1 MRRFLVVANQ
11 TLAGHHLLE
20 CVRQR
25 LAAGPSWF
33 FVLVPATPIE
43 AQVVPGVGEAEALAR
58 RRLEGA
64 LARFRAEGA
73 SAVGAVGDPNPL
85 RAITEA
91 LRQESFDEII
101 LSTLP
106 PATSRW
112 LLDDLPARLARAT
125 RLPVTHVV
133 GEGLPSAESTAP
145 RV

>member
-11 TLAGHHLLE
+11 TLAGHHLLKH
-20 CVRQR
+20 VRER
-25 LAAGPSWF
+25 LAAGPCWF
-33 FVLVPATPIE
+33 FVLVPATPID
-43 AQVVPGVGEAEALAR
+43 AQLVPGDGEADVLAR

-91 LRQESFDEII
+91 LRQESFDEIV

-106 PATSRW
+106 PGTSRW
-112 LLDDLPARLARAT
+112 LMDDLPTRLARAT
-125 RLPVTHVV
+125 RLPVTHLVS
-133 GEGLPSAESTAP
+133 EGQLSTESTAL
-145 RV
+145 RA

>member
-11 TLAGHHLLE
+11 TLAGRHLLE
-20 CVRQR
+20 HVRQH
-25 LAAGPSWF
+25 LAAGPCWF

-43 AQVVPGVGEAEALAR
+43 IQLVPGVGEAHVLAR

-73 SAVGAVGDPNPL
+73 SATGTVGDPNPL
-85 RAITEA
+85 RAITEL

-106 PATSRW
+106 PGASQW
-112 LLDDLPARLARAT
+112 LMDDLPSRLTRAT
-125 RLPVTHVV
+125 CLPVTHLV
-133 GEGLPSAESTAP
+133 GEGQLSLDSTALGA
-145 RV
+145 

>member
-20 CVRQR
+20 HVRQR

-33 FVLVPATPIE
+33 FVLVPATPTDT
-43 AQVVPGVGEAEALAR
+43 QVVPGVGEADVLAR

-85 RAITEA
+85 RAITDA
-91 LRQESFDEII
+91 LSQESFDEII

-106 PATSRW
+106 PGTSRW
-112 LLDDLPARLARAT
+112 LIDDLPTRLARAT
-125 RLPVTHVV
+125 RLPVTHLV
-133 GEGLPSAESTAP
+133 GEGHLSPESTALGA
-145 RV
+145 

>member
-11 TLAGHHLLE
+11 TLAGRHLLE
-20 CVRQR
+20 HVRQH

-43 AQVVPGVGEAEALAR
+43 MQLLSGLGEAHVLAR

-73 SAVGAVGDPNPL
+73 TAVGAVGDPDPL
-85 RAITEA
+85 RAITEL
-91 LRQESFDEII
+91 LRHETFDEII

-106 PATSRW
+106 PGTSRW
-112 LLDDLPARLARAT
+112 LLDDLPTRVARAT
-125 RLPVTHVV
+125 RLPVSHLV
-133 GEGLPSAESTAP
+133 GEGQLTRETTALGA
-145 RV
+145 

>member
-20 CVRQR
+20 LVRQR

-33 FVLVPATPIE
+33 FVLVPATPIDT
-43 AQVVPGVGEAEALAR
+43 QLLPGVGEADVVAR

-73 SAVGAVGDPNPL
+73 SAVGAVGDPDPL

-91 LRQESFDEII
+91 LRQESFDEVI

-106 PATSRW
+106 AGTSRW
-112 LLDDLPARLARAT
+112 LMDDLPTRLAGAT
-125 RLPVTHVV
+125 RIPVTHVV
-133 GEGLPSAESTAP
+133 GEGQFSPESTA
-145 RV
+145 VA

>member
-20 CVRQR
+20 HVRR
-25 LAAGPSWF
+25 HLASGPSWF

-43 AQVVPGVGEAEALAR
+43 MQLVPGAGEAHVLAR

-73 SAVGAVGDPNPL
+73 TAVGAVGDPNPL
-85 RAITEA
+85 RAITDV

-106 PATSRW
+106 PGTSRW
-112 LLDDLPARLARAT
+112 LMDDLPTRLTRAT
-125 RLPVTHVV
+125 CLPVTHLV
-133 GEGLPSAESTAP
+133 GEGQLSEESTALGT
-145 RV
+145 